1 MPAEP
6 ARKEPDTQLIIYP
19 DPRLQLVCEPVNFD
33 NQGRFGVCD
42 IGMLLDSMWD
52 VLEHYHGIG
61 LAAPQIGSPIRAI
74 IVHVTGGCKIEIIN
88 PVVEPMK
95 KCGKF
100 LSDEGCLSYPG
111 ELVTVERWRRVRV
124 KGLDRWGNAVT
135 FGGKMLQAACL
146 VHEVEHLDGINI
158 ADYKKV

>member
-19 DPRLQLVCEPVNFD
+19 DPRLQLVCEPVDPEYVRQHPEVFA
-33 NQGRFGVCD
+33 RLFGY
-42 IGMLLDSMWD
+42 MWS

-61 LAAPQIGSPIRAI
+61 LAAPQIDSLTRAI

-158 ADYKKV
+158 ADYKTV